1 MKILHQGEGGY
12 HMGAKAGAG
21 CTHDHGEEGHT
32 HEGGHGHAHGPGG
45 CSGHGHSHDDKK
57 DDTKGKKD
65 DGHKHAPEPTRRNIN
80 VDAAF
85 LHALGDMIMSIGV
98 CTAATIIYF
107 KPKWMMA
114 DPICTFVFSVIVCVT
129 VTPIVK

>member
-1 MKILHQGEGGY
+1 
-12 HMGAKAGAG
+12 MGAKAGAG
-21 CTHDHGEEGHT
+21 CTHDHGDGEDGHG
-32 HEGGHGHAHGPGG
+32 HEGGHGHSHGGG
-45 CSGHGHSHDDKK
+45 KACGGHGEPDALKAEKK
-57 DDTKGKKD
+57 TEE
-65 DGHKHAPEPTRRNIN
+65 APAARRNIN

-98 CTAATIIYF
+98 CTAATVIYF
-107 KPKWMMA
+107 KPTWVMA

>member
-1 MKILHQGEGGY
+1 MIMEMEKTVTAMKVDMDILTEVE
-12 HMGAKAGAG
+12 A
-21 CTHDHGEEGHT
+21 C
-32 HEGGHGHAHGPGG
+32 GGHGEPDALKAE
-45 CSGHGHSHDDKK
+45 KK
-57 DDTKGKKD
+57 TEE
-65 DGHKHAPEPTRRNIN
+65 APAARRNIN

-98 CTAATIIYF
+98 CTAATVIYF
-107 KPKWMMA
+107 KPTWVMA